1 MNLKLLLAYATW
13 ILILLN
19 LLVFMAANIGGAADM
34 LALSGSPAVDMAEP
48 WRIVSYMFL
57 HTYPMHL
64 ICNIVALLFIG
75 AWYESRLSGLSM
87 TAVYLLSGIIGGMAF
102 IAAGSVAQGDIRLS
116 GCSASILGIGAC
128 VLCNRRRPMSHW
140 RFILFAALA
149 IAATGVAGPNPA
161 GSLAH
166 VAGIIA
172 GALAG
177 RLHKPLPAADSS
189 INPTLLN
196 KIEQSGFSSL
206 SASERADLFMN
217 NRR

>member
-1 MNLKLLLAYATW
+1 MNLKLLSAYATW
-13 ILILLN
+13 ILISLN
-19 LLVFMAANIGGAADM
+19 LLVFMAANTGAAADL
-34 LALSGSPAVDMAEP
+34 LALSGTPAVDIAQP

-57 HTYPMHL
+57 HTYPGHL
-64 ICNIVALLFIG
+64 LCNIVALLLIG
-75 AWYESRLSGLSM
+75 AWYESRLSGFSM
-87 TAVYLLSGIIGGMAF
+87 TAVYLLSGIAGGMAF
-102 IAAGSVAQGDIRLS
+102 IAAGSVAPGDIRLS

-128 VLCNRRRPMSHW
+128 VLCNRRRPMKHW
-140 RFILFAALA
+140 RIILCVALA

-172 GALAG
+172 GAVAG
-177 RLHKPLPAADSS
+177 RMHKPSPAAHTS
-189 INPTLLN
+189 INPSLLS

-206 SASERADLFMN
+206 NASERADLFMN